1 MYAWLLVVKTKEFH
15 IYKRRDRKNIDI
27 IDGAIMMRVFLLL
40 VMISYYGQF
49 ISVYDI
55 SYWSL
60 INLIIELLFSLP
72 DGISLSAI
80 YLWGL
85 LIAADLLFWN

>member
-1 MYAWLLVVKTKEFH
+1 
-15 IYKRRDRKNIDI
+15 
-27 IDGAIMMRVFLLL
+27 MMRVFFLLV

-55 SYWSL
+55 SHWSL
-60 INLIIELLFSLP
+60 INLIIELLFSFP
-72 DGISLSAI
+72 DGIPLSAI

-85 LIAADLLFWN
+85 LIAADLRFWNWQ